1 MRILSEDVL
10 FIFDEQ
16 FASVMLYESE
26 CLPRALIVRVWE
38 DQTDATQT
46 TTNKQKQ

>member
-1 MRILSEDVL
+1 MKILNTDVL
-10 FIFDEQ
+10 FYEQ

-46 TTNKQKQ
+46 TNK